1 MAAPVGNDFA
11 AQGVQYSK
19 DTSYYLAAGTSSG
32 LGATTGVTSLNG
44 AIGQVLIGGANG
56 VSVSVGPSPIV
67 SLGDITPLSVNTPG
81 TVSAGGFTAPSAT
94 IAGNVATA
102 TLNTGVIT
110 ATGIV
115 TTSALNCVS
124 ATATGALSA
133 GSMAISGALSAGSF
147 TLPGSLGVGSIT
159 PGSLGA
165 TTPYPM
171 VWGSGNQATL
181 VIAGWRLSWG
191 QSTPADGDGNIVVTF
206 TPAFSGIPAVTILPV
221 RAGGGDPFFANG
233 VSTPSATSFNVACVN
248 STSGL
253 ATGAT
258 VSWIAFGSA

>member
-110 ATGIV
+110 ATGVV
-115 TTSALNCVS
+115 TTAALNCGT
-124 ATATGALSA
+124 ATASGALSA
-133 GSMAISGALSAGSF
+133 ASMAISGALSAGSI
-147 TLPGSLGVGSIT
+147 SV
-159 PGSLGA
+159 
-165 TTPYPM
+165 
-171 VWGSGNQATL
+171 
-181 VIAGWRLSWG
+181 
-191 QSTPADGDGNIVVTF
+191 
-206 TPAFSGIPAVTILPV
+206 
-221 RAGGGDPFFANG
+221 GGGLPWPLSPLHRLEQQHPI
-233 VSTPSATSFNVACVN
+233 VWYMVLQTKR
-248 STSGL
+248 L
-253 ATGAT
+253 
-258 VSWIAFGSA
+258 WL